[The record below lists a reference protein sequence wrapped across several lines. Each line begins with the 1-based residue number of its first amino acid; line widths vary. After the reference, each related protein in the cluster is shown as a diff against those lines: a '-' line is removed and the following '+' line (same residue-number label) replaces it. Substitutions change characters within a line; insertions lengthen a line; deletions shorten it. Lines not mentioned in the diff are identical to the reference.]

1 MFRSHLEQFQDVVLA
16 ALPNADTVL
25 SSGELSRYLKPE
37 VIVATIEALQSDLPK
52 ADVILA
58 ASFDDPVLIFEL
70 SLRLGIPFVTAQ
82 IMDVI
87 LSDDTDSSG
96 FLQNDQ
102 LLQVQAAERTL
113 AIAKGAIPQGAKVL
127 VFRDVLDE
135 GIISLSLLHLTQ
147 QSQAVAVG
155 VAALIEKGYL
165 GGRNRVAIAAPGIE
179 IQSLV
184 VLARAEGRVILE
196 KRQVQLLDLHIHK
209 GRMGAY

>member
-1 MFRSHLEQFQDVVLA
+1 MILT
-16 ALPNADTVL
+16 ALPQADSVL
-25 SSGELSRYLKPE
+25 LPGELSRHLKPE
-37 VIVATIEALQSDLPK
+37 VIVAAIGALQSNLPE

-58 ASFDDPVLIFEL
+58 ASFDDPALIFEL

-102 LLQVQAAERTL
+102 LLQVQTAEKTL
-113 AIAKGAIPQGAKVL
+113 AIAKGAIPQNARVL

-135 GIISLSLLHLTQ
+135 GIMTLSLLHLTQ
-147 QSQAVAVG
+147 YSKASAVG
-155 VAALIEKGYL
+155 VAVLIEKGYL
-165 GGRNRVAIAAPGIE
+165 GGRNRIAMAVPGIE
-179 IQSLV
+179 TQALV
-184 VLARAEGRVILE
+184 VLARSEGRVILE

-209 GRMGAY
+209 GKIGAY